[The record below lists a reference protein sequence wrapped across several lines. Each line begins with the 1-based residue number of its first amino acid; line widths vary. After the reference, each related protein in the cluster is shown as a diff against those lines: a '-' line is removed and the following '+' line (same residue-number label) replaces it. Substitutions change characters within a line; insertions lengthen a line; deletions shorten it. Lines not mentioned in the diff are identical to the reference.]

1 MCLCLCIFALFSCIS
16 GSCRSLLAAIDEENS
31 EEFPG
36 AQPSGRITSR
46 KRGSAS
52 SDTDSEAT
60 ELCSDSYDSSNDD
73 FKVLMSRTAK
83 RRLLQASSSASAFT
97 MTSAPQRWPHT
108 VLFMPVDPTTNLR
121 LLNRQVLSLLL
132 QKIAPNEIKDVRINS
147 RKNVLAVDVFHRSA
161 LQDLRNIAEI
171 DNVKVRSMI
180 PTGGDEIAGV
190 IYDVDVAIPND
201 DLPILIKPTT
211 EGTLLTKISR
221 LGNTCCVKVS
231 FVEGDSLPSDI
242 KVGHVRHPVRPFVPK
257 PLKCFK
263 CCKIDHVMGVC
274 VNNVVCPRCSLSPI
288 QKTPAAQM
296 F

>member
-1 MCLCLCIFALFSCIS
+1 MN
-16 GSCRSLLAAIDEENS
+16 EENS
-31 EEFPG
+31 EDFPG

-73 FKVLMSRTAK
+73 FKVVMSRTAK
-83 RRLLQASSSASAFT
+83 RRLLQASSSASAST

-121 LLNRQVLSLLL
+121 LLNRQVFSLLL
-132 QKIAPNEIKDVRINS
+132 QKIAPNVIKDVRINS
-147 RKNVLAVDVFHRSA
+147 RKNVFAVDVFHRSA
-161 LQDLRNIAEI
+161 LQGLRNIAEI

-180 PTGGDEIAGV
+180 PIYTGGDGIAGV

-211 EGTLLTKISR
+211 EGTLITTIST
-221 LGNTCCVKVS
+221 L
-231 FVEGDSLPSDI
+231 
-242 KVGHVRHPVRPFVPK
+242 
-257 PLKCFK
+257 
-263 CCKIDHVMGVC
+263 
-274 VNNVVCPRCSLSPI
+274 
-288 QKTPAAQM
+288 
-296 F
+296 